1 MVVPL
6 VAAGAALLLAML
18 VARLIWVRWRRPEV
32 RACVTEEEARANS
45 APLTTAIVSRSRRE
59 GTGVGTGVA
68 SR

>member
-6 VAAGAALLLAML
+6 VAVGAALLLAML

-45 APLTTAIVSRSRRE
+45 APLTTALVSRSRRE
-59 GTGVGTGVA
+59 GAGA
-68 SR
+68 H